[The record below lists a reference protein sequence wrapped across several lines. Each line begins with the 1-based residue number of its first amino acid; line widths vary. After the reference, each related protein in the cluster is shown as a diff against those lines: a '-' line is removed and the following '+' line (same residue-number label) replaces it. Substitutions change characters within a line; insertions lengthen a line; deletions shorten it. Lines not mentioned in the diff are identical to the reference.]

1 MNTLCFEGNLAADP
15 EYRENADSAS
25 LSFRVLESRSRK
37 TEQGRED
44 IDPNAYDVK
53 LLGKR
58 ATMFKDVYKKGMRVL
73 VVGGIAPNNYESN
86 DGTKNRSFTVFAD
99 TAPGIVPFNCD
110 VVYTP
115 KPQDGV

>member
-1 MNTLCFEGNLAADP
+1 MNTISFEGNLAADP
-15 EYRENADSAS
+15 QYRENGDSAS

-37 TEQGRED
+37 TDNGERED

-73 VVGGIAPNNYESN
+73 VVGGIAPNSYESE
-86 DGTKNRSFTVFAD
+86 DGTKNRGFTVFAD

-110 VVYTP
+110 VTYSP
-115 KPQDGV
+115 KEAG